1 VPYGLHNFIIL
12 LITVLLTW
20 FVYVDSHRLPMK
32 HRNFWIIGTFLM
44 APLVF
49 LVYLIRR
56 AQVKHHQ
63 ALSKRQQ
70 REAAARE
77 RSRQRK
83 QRADQARALWKER
96 HRQQLEAHP
105 ELEAQRKAETYKEQH
120 EMRLRLDEQLSTQQA
135 RHAKQMGLNSK

>member
-1 VPYGLHNFIIL
+1 MPYGLHNFIIL

-63 ALSKRQQ
+63 ALSKRSSGKLRPGNGPG
-70 REAAARE
+70 RESSGRT
-77 RSRQRK
+77 RPGLCGRK
-83 QRADQARALWKER
+83 DTVSSWKR
-96 HRQQLEAHP
+96 ILNWKPSGR
-105 ELEAQRKAETYKEQH
+105 R
-120 EMRLRLDEQLSTQQA
+120 RLI
-135 RHAKQMGLNSK
+135 KNSMKCDYAWMNN